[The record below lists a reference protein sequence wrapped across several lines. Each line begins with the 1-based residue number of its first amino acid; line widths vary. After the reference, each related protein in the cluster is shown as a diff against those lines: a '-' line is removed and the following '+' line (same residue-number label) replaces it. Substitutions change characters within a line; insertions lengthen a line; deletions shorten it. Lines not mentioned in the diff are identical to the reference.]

1 MPLSTEVGLG
11 PGYIMLDGDPA
22 PPPKK
27 GAQPPIFGR
36 CLLWPNGWIDQDA
49 TWYESRRQPR
59 RHCVNWGPSSPQKT
73 DRSPIF
79 GPCLLW
85 PNGWTDQGATWYG
98 GRHRPRPHC
107 VTWGPSSPPPKKGGT
122 APSNFRPM
130 SIVAKRSPIW
140 ATALFFN
147 FVSFTSPLARPCC
160 LVLLRLLLRVLMCS
174 VSGRMSRPSDKR
186 RRRRPLLGGPQR
198 GGGHV
203 SKTAARRR

>member
-1 MPLSTEVGLG
+1 MGTQLPRPKRGHSPQFSADVCCGQTAGLIKMPPGTKVGVS
-11 PGYIMLDGDPA
+11 PGDIVLIGDPA
-22 PPPKK
+22 PPKK
-27 GAQPPIFGR
+27 RTDPQFSAHVCCGQMAGLIKVPLGTEVDI
-36 CLLWPNGWIDQDA
+36 
-49 TWYESRRQPR
+49 
-59 RHCVNWGPSSPQKT
+59 GPGHIVLHGDPA
-73 DRSPIF
+73 
-79 GPCLLW
+79 L
-85 PNGWTDQGATWYG
+85 
-98 GRHRPRPHC
+98 
-107 VTWGPSSPPPKKGGT
+107 PPPKKGGT